1 MKRITCIAVLVSIL
15 CPLLLRAQD
24 STYFR
29 ANEWRG
35 QIEAYYEE
43 DRQHFPEAG
52 SILFV
57 GSSSIRMWKD
67 LESYFPEHRALSR
80 GFGGAWI
87 SDVLYHMQRLVIAY
101 DPAQIVL
108 YAGENDLANG
118 VSPAAV
124 VEDVRCFL
132 RLAEI
137 FLPGVPVVVLSVK
150 PSPFSSRILEKQR
163 ETNRMLEALC
173 RERKQVTYVDVAS
186 LMFDAQGALRPELYR
201 DDKLHMTP
209 EAYRLWAEKIEPLL
223 IDNK

>member
-1 MKRITCIAVLVSIL
+1 MSIL
-15 CPLLLRAQD
+15 CPFLLRAQD

-29 ANEWRG
+29 ANEWRE
-35 QIEAYYEE
+35 QIEGYYEN
-43 DRQHFPEAG
+43 DRKQFPESG

-57 GSSSIRMWKD
+57 GSSSIRMWKN
-67 LESYFPEHRALSR
+67 LESYFPDHRVLSR

-118 VSPAAV
+118 VSPETV
-124 VEDVRCFL
+124 VEDVRCFV

-137 FLPGVPVVVLSVK
+137 FLPGVPVLVLSVK
-150 PSPFSSRILEKQR
+150 PSPFSSRILDKQLQ
-163 ETNRMLEALC
+163 TNRMLEEMC
-173 RERKQVTYVDVAS
+173 RGKKNLTYLDVAS
-186 LMFDAQGALRPELYR
+186 LMFDSKGKLREELYR
-201 DDKLHMTP
+201 DDRLHMTP
-209 EAYRLWAEKIEPLL
+209 EAYKLWAQKIEPYL